1 MRSGFSFVQ
10 ILIVLPHGKQLEEQM
25 KLSWIGR
32 SAIVVAGVI
41 VLALVG
47 LQFFYPDFFKIF
59 YGTEKNALLNF
70 PLLVIASIGSINFL
84 QNSKGMNELF
94 RSPWQ
99 LYSWSV
105 LGFSGGLVISY
116 LNKLIFLIAGTSS
129 ARYDWIGSLL
139 MSSLYVFIIIGLAYE
154 NYRATD
160 KKVKDVNF
168 NWVFIVCSVLL
179 ACVYIFTPL
188 KDNRFLENLLY
199 QTIICLLPAYLCISI
214 ISKNDGFIRDIYKLI
229 LLSQIVFLVALQ
241 GMSLMKQ
248 SMFAPLTTTI
258 VFLTFAV
265 VFDLRTSLYLQ
276 EKSSI
281 AITENEEQ
289 KEVA

>member
-1 MRSGFSFVQ
+1 MRSGFSFAQ

-47 LQFFYPDFFKIF
+47 LQVFYPDFFKIF

-84 QNSKGMNELF
+84 QKTKDMNTLF
-94 RSPWQ
+94 RSPWES
-99 LYSWSV
+99 YSWFV
-105 LGFSGGLVISY
+105 F
-116 LNKLIFLIAGTSS
+116 IFTSS
-129 ARYDWIGSLL
+129 FIILFIINLIVQGDPDIYQNWIGFLPMILPLPLL
-139 MSSLYVFIIIGLAYE
+139 IHGLWRE

-160 KKVKDVNF
+160 KKVKDVI
-168 NWVFIVCSVLL
+168 WVFIVFSVFL
-179 ACVYIFTPL
+179 AFVLIFTPL
-188 KDNRFLENLLY
+188 KDYRFFDNLISETILY
-199 QTIICLLPAYLCISI
+199 LLPVYICVSI
-214 ISKNDGFIRDIYKLI
+214 IRKNDGFIRDIYKLI
-229 LLSQIVFLVALQ
+229 LLSQIVFFVALQ

-281 AITENEEQ
+281 ATAENEGQ
-289 KEVA
+289 REVA

>member
-1 MRSGFSFVQ
+1 V
-10 ILIVLPHGKQLEEQM
+10 

-47 LQFFYPDFFKIF
+47 LQVFYPDFFKIF

-105 LGFSGGLVISY
+105 LGFSGGLLISY
-116 LNKLIFLIAGTSS
+116 LNKLIFLIIGTSS
-129 ARYDWIGSLL
+129 VRYEWIGSLL
-139 MSSLYVFIIIGLAYE
+139 MSSLYVFIIIGLASE

-160 KKVKDVNF
+160 KKVKDVN
-168 NWVFIVCSVLL
+168 WVFIVCSVLL
-179 ACVYIFTPL
+179 GCVYIFTPL
-188 KDNRFLENLLY
+188 KDNRFFENLFY

-214 ISKNDGFIRDIYKLI
+214 IKKNDGLIRDIYKLI
-229 LLSQIVFLVALQ
+229 LLSQIVFFVALQ

-258 VFLTFAV
+258 IFLTFAV

-281 AITENEEQ
+281 ATTENEGQ
-289 KEVA
+289 REVA